1 MEGYLLLW
9 PEERGALKSFKKGH
23 LFKEQKNLF
32 VQFAYAMPYK
42 GEETYY
48 IIVYFRMEKL
58 RISDKFFAKS
68 TLIRQV
74 VAHCFAL

>member
-1 MEGYLLLW
+1 
-9 PEERGALKSFKKGH
+9 
-23 LFKEQKNLF
+23 
-32 VQFAYAMPYK
+32 MPYQ

-48 IIVYFRMEKL
+48 CIVYFRMEKL
-58 RISDKFFAKS
+58 RNSDKCFAKV